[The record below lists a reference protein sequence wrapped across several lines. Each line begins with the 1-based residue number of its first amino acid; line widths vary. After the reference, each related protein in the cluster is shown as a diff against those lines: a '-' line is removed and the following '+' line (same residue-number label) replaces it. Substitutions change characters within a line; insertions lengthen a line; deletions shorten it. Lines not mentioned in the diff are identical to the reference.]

1 MKSVTCEVR
10 DIYHGIEHKNILRKI
25 LPSPPV
31 TPAEKMFNDL
41 WSESNLHEM
50 ANILPTANILGRGG
64 SYGGSSY
71 SDGIIL
77 GEAYRDTQIGPQLVF
92 TRDGTR
98 VGLVAPLSVEG
109 FVRLGHWRP
118 ISFWRELRNLPNRNE
133 FKDLV
138 QKLLDTITVNGQT
151 LWAGNNNLPR
161 F

>member
-25 LPSPPV
+25 LPNLPV

-41 WSESNLHEM
+41 WSISNLHEM
-50 ANILPTANILGRGG
+50 VNILPTANILGRDA

-71 SDGIIL
+71 SDGAIL
-77 GEAYRDTQIGPQLVF
+77 GEALGTHIGPQLVF
-92 TRDGTR
+92 TRGGTP
-98 VGLVAPLSVEG
+98 VNLVAPLSVEG
-109 FVRLGHWRP
+109 FVRLGHCRP
-118 ISFWRELRNLPNRNE
+118 VSFWRELRNLPNRNE

-138 QKLLDTITVNGQT
+138 QKLLDMITVNGQT
-151 LWAGNNNLPR
+151 LWAGNNNLPS